1 MALLSDIAKTAV
13 PVLGPTIGLANAAI
27 RIGTVT
33 ATGPIGGAAAA
44 VGIIAEDCKIF
55 FTSKAVFGI
64 TKSS

>member
-13 PVLGPTIGLANAAI
+13 PILGPTIGLANAAI

-44 VGIIAEDCKIF
+44 FGIIAEECK
-55 FTSKAVFGI
+55 T
-64 TKSS
+64 